1 MSPRFRRAR
10 TAFVVLIAS
19 VGLAAPAYAANGAR
33 ATPEQSTPRAAYQLA
48 HNLAIQ
54 GHHLVQTFN
63 GTAYPDYG
71 STIDSVL
78 ALDAAHTAQY
88 EAKRAQIY
96 IAQHIG
102 KYVGNGTERYAGATA
117 KALLMAQ
124 AQRVKPTGYLTGYN
138 LRGSLRSL
146 EQPTGRFSDK
156 SKFGDFSN
164 TFTQSLAII
173 ALRRVGV
180 AVGAPAVRYLFL
192 QQCPGGGFRQDE
204 ADTQCTHAHTATVDA
219 TSIAVQALVA
229 VPQGSEETS
238 RITQAMTYLTGH
250 QQADGGMKGNL
261 GVNSN
266 TTGLAALAFASGG
279 RSTQASKAKAFLGNL
294 MYGCSASSRLRG
306 LIAYNQATH
315 GGTGRTTE
323 QELKATSQALQGL
336 AGVPYRSV
344 TNIGARGA
352 NTGLPCVG

>member
-1 MSPRFRRAR
+1 
-10 TAFVVLIAS
+10 
-19 VGLAAPAYAANGAR
+19 
-33 ATPEQSTPRAAYQLA
+33 
-48 HNLAIQ
+48 
-54 GHHLVQTFN
+54 
-63 GTAYPDYG
+63 DYG

-96 IAQHIG
+96 VAQHIG
-102 KYVGNGTERYAGATA
+102 QYVGNGTERYAGPTA

-138 LRGSLRSL
+138 LRDSLRSL
-146 EQPTGRFSDK
+146 EQSNGRFTDK
-156 SKFGDFSN
+156 SKYGDYSN
-164 TFTQSLAII
+164 TFSQSLAII

-180 AVGAPAVRYLFL
+180 AVGAPAVRYLYL
-192 QQCPGGGFRQDE
+192 QQCPGGGFRQTE
-204 ADTQCTHAHTATVDA
+204 ADTRCATASADVDS
-219 TSIAVQALVA
+219 TSVAVQALVA

-238 RITQAMTYLTGH
+238 RIARAMTYLTG
-250 QQADGGMKGNL
+250 QQHADGGMAGGSL
-261 GVNSN
+261 GENSN

-279 RSTQASKAKAFLGNL
+279 RTTQASKAKAFLGNL
-294 MYGCSASSRLRG
+294 MYGCSAASRLRG
-306 LIAYNQATH
+306 LIAYTQATH
-315 GGTGRTTE
+315 DGTGRTTE